1 MRHTML
7 TSTVSVVQFK
17 TRHHQ
22 SRRLPIFLLFAL
34 VFLHGSKLST
44 ADNIAI
50 KISAPTAYSPII

>member
-1 MRHTML
+1 MSGIVVESLGAGGTMHIVH
-7 TSTVSVVQFK
+7 SSAQMGC
-17 TRHHQ
+17 
-22 SRRLPIFLLFAL
+22 FLLFAL